1 MIFRIHLQLPL
12 KLRKK
17 TQKYILWFNIF
28 YPCQIRSILSS
39 PVSGRRS
46 KMWLKEAFR
55 VSCKTKITDLSSS
68 LKVSCC
74 HVIAPCPGA
83 WCPRDKVTCDNL
95 RLSFK
100 HISCES
106 LGQSSDNPIETPLL
120 SISSLHSTPDQ
131 GLFKPLTK
139 AAFLFSQLIH
149 HPIVFPVDCGLPS
162 ALSQVLLVIWSP

>member
-1 MIFRIHLQLPL
+1 MIFRLHLQLPL

-17 TQKYILWFNIF
+17 DKKHILWFNIF

-39 PVSGRRS
+39 PGSDGRRS
-46 KMWLKEAFR
+46 KMWPKEAFR

-74 HVIAPCPGA
+74 HVIVPWRPVSIRQG
-83 WCPRDKVTCDNL
+83 
-95 RLSFK
+95 
-100 HISCES
+100 
-106 LGQSSDNPIETPLL
+106 DNPRESVLNTFLRTPVIILLSPLL
-120 SISSLHSTPDQ
+120 SMSPLHSTPDQ

-149 HPIVFPVDCGLPS
+149 HPIVLVVDCGLHSPVS
-162 ALSQVLLVIWSP
+162 GSQVLGVIWSL